1 MPLSNPYLAYCLFA
15 ILLNAVFLIIGHAY
29 GFNWPVVNLDYAL
42 LFLFAH
48 YRHAVNTALLFGLL
62 GLVIFVDVF
71 LLVLQI
77 YPFIQLNDIFY
88 LSSFLFN
95 GPVLYQVLVIA
106 VVFYILIVALVAK
119 DFLLKKP
126 AISPKSYLGVWAAA
140 LITWTLSWLGLLP
153 NAIAHQSAFFV
164 KNYHANMSQINN
176 LGVIGELDMPYASK
190 PLWEAVQQN
199 NLQSD
204 KILFIINESWG
215 ETATPAQ
222 QQAIL
227 APIYEHQDRL
237 AFIHQGHMPAVG
249 ATVTGEVRELC
260 QKRLLVVDTQVVPAH
275 EFQNCLPNLLKK
287 LGGGNNFT
295 THSVYSGHEGLYS
308 PEYWY
313 PLAGLDNRYFYPDL
327 PQAGQ
332 CQNFDARCDVK
343 LIPTIKKLLLAS
355 DKSFVYWLTLNSH
368 APYDDHLFYH
378 GLDCSSLGL
387 KDNWDACGSYKLQYQ
402 FFVALSQL
410 VSDPELSG
418 TEVYVIGDHPPP
430 ISNIKEGLQAFK
442 GTQVAWLHFKIQ

>member
-29 GFNWPVVNLDYAL
+29 GFNRPVVNLDYAL

-164 KNYHANMSQINN
+164 KNYHANMLQINQ
-176 LGVIGELDMPYASK
+176 LGAIGELTMPYASK
-190 PLWEAVQQN
+190 PLWDAVHQKQ
-199 NLQSD
+199 LQSD

-215 ETATPAQ
+215 ETATPNQ

-227 APIYEHQDRL
+227 QPIYRYQDRL
-237 AFIHQGHMPAVG
+237 AFIKQGHITAIG

-260 QKRLLVVDTQVVPAH
+260 QKRLMVMDTKGIPAH
-275 EFQNCLPNLLKK
+275 EFANCLPNLLKGA
-287 LGGGNNFT
+287 GGGYT
-295 THSVYSGHEGLYS
+295 TYSVYGGHQGLYS

-313 PLAGLDNRYFYPDL
+313 PLAGLDNRYFYEDL
-327 PQAGQ
+327 PEGGQ
-332 CQNFDARCDVK
+332 CQSFNARCDVK
-343 LIPTIKKLLLAS
+343 LIPTIKKLLMQS

-368 APYDDHLFYH
+368 TPYDDRLFYQ
-378 GLDCSSLGL
+378 GLHCQSVGL
-387 KDNWDACGSYKLQYQ
+387 TDDSEACRNYQLQYQ
-402 FFVALSQL
+402 FFVALSKL
-410 VSDPELSG
+410 IDDPDLKG
-418 TEVYVIGDHPPP
+418 LEVYVIGDHPPP
-430 ISNIKEGLQAFK
+430 IGNIKEGLKAFK
-442 GTQVAWLHFKIQ
+442 GSQVAWLHFKIQ